1 MLAKMI
7 DKIVS
12 LKETK
17 IFEIDGQTYADASLT
32 RIPPHVDRPD
42 CISVSGLDSICKLI
56 RTELEKV
63 GTTIMVQ
70 VKSNDTVEVMT
81 TYLSDFSRNTLY
93 RAKADAPGLRTG
105 FRGREVAL
113 IELRSL
119 CIPNEGTAYLLDLLS
134 RMTNENSVS
143 TNDNGVTQTVEARQ
157 GVALNALVEI
167 KPRVMLRPF
176 RTFLEVEQPERVSAA
191 RGSRRGDRLL
201 RGRRRHLEAR
211 GQEEHRRLLPEE
223 HGRSDRRRQG
233 RRHAVSEAPGGLR
246 PARLF

>member
-17 IFEIDGQTYADASLT
+17 TFEINGQTYADATLT

-81 TYLSDFSRNTLY
+81 TYLPDFSRNTLY
-93 RAKADAPGLRTG
+93 RAKADAPGLVQIMLDQLRII
-105 FRGREVAL
+105 FGR
-113 IELRSL
+113 S
-119 CIPNEGTAYLLDLLS
+119 TADAEEFKLERLAKRID
-134 RMTNENSVS
+134 TA
-143 TNDNGVTQTVEARQ
+143 TAAEA
-157 GVALNALVEI
+157 
-167 KPRVMLRPF
+167 
-176 RTFLEVEQPERVSAA
+176 S
-191 RGSRRGDRLL
+191 L
-201 RGRRRHLEAR
+201 RG
-211 GQEEHRRLLPEE
+211 
-223 HGRSDRRRQG
+223 
-233 RRHAVSEAPGGLR
+233 
-246 PARLF
+246 

>member
-17 IFEIDGQTYADASLT
+17 IFEINGQTYADASLT

-93 RAKADAPGLRTG
+93 RAKADAPGLAAAA
-105 FRGREVAL
+105 GRPAYFHPHPLGDDRIPGAGGGPGAGGLAL
-113 IELRSL
+113 
-119 CIPNEGTAYLLDLLS
+119 G
-134 RMTNENSVS
+134 
-143 TNDNGVTQTVEARQ
+143 
-157 GVALNALVEI
+157 
-167 KPRVMLRPF
+167 
-176 RTFLEVEQPERVSAA
+176 
-191 RGSRRGDRLL
+191 RRGPAAAAGDPLRL
-201 RGRRRHLEAR
+201 
-211 GQEEHRRLLPEE
+211 
-223 HGRSDRRRQG
+223 
-233 RRHAVSEAPGGLR
+233 
-246 PARLF
+246 

>member
-17 IFEIDGQTYADASLT
+17 IFEINGQTYTDASLT
-32 RIPPHVDRPD
+32 RIPPHVDRPG

-93 RAKADAPGLRTG
+93 RAKADAPGLYTG

-119 CIPNEGTAYLLDLLS
+119 CIPNEGTAYLLDQL
-134 RMTNENSVS
+134 RIIFHRS
-143 TNDNGVTQTVEARQ
+143 TE
-157 GVALNALVEI
+157 
-167 KPRVMLRPF
+167 
-176 RTFLEVEQPERVSAA
+176 EVEEAKLERLKN
-191 RGSRRGDRLL
+191 RLDGRNNWQGSSLHKWIEKQFSTGGD
-201 RGRRRHLEAR
+201 GHE
-211 GQEEHRRLLPEE
+211 
-223 HGRSDRRRQG
+223 
-233 RRHAVSEAPGGLR
+233 
-246 PARLF
+246 

>member
-17 IFEIDGQTYADASLT
+17 IFEINGQTYADASLT

-63 GTTIMVQ
+63 DTTIMVQ

-93 RAKADAPGLRTG
+93 YAKADAPGIRTG
-105 FRGREVAL
+105 YRDREAAL

-119 CIPNEGTAYLLDLLS
+119 FIPNEGTAYLLDLLR

-143 TNDNGVTQTVEARQ
+143 STDNGVTQTVDARQ
-157 GVALNALVEI
+157 GVALSAKVEV
-167 KPRVMLRPF
+167 KPRVLLRPF
-176 RTFLEVEQPERVSAA
+176 RTFLEVEQPESEF
-191 RGSRRGDRLL
+191 LL
-201 RGRRRHLEAR
+201 RVDAEKGIGLFEADGGIWKLEAKR
-211 GQEEHRRLLPEE
+211 NIAEYFAKAMGDLIESSKVVVMQ
-223 HGRSDRRRQG
+223 
-233 RRHAVSEAPGGLR
+233 
-246 PARLF
+246 